1 MPCQVVTAPFNI
13 WTREEFDKWVGAA
26 TREHVAENVER
37 FNMPTPTE
45 DEIMMIM
52 SMVASEINYTIV
64 PAGNA

>member
-13 WTREEFDKWVGAA
+13 WTREEFDRWVGAA

-37 FNMPTPTE
+37 YDMPPPTE
-45 DEIMMIM
+45 AEIMQIM
-52 SMVASEINYTIV
+52 AMVASEINFNIV